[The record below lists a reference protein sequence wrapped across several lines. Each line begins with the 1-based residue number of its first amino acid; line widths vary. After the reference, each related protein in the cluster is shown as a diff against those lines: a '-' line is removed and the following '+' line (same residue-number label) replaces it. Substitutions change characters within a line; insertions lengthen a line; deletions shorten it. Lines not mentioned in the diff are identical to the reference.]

1 MSVKIFMTKFGF
13 IIGEQIK
20 EADDQVILENPG
32 LIQMAQSEGGM
43 KFIISKMFPPILANE
58 KELYKKFPIRK
69 TDIVYCGPAIPD
81 MIQSFKKYVGTLI
94 ENRSGI
100 KIFGSGAMDKLKG
113 LGGGIIK

>member
-1 MSVKIFMTKFGF
+1 
-13 IIGEQIK
+13 
-20 EADDQVILENPG
+20 
-32 LIQMAQSEGGM
+32 
-43 KFIISKMFPPILANE
+43 
-58 KELYKKFPIRK
+58 
-69 TDIVYCGPAIPD
+69 